1 MSAPEKP
8 EMTAGEIRALARAI
22 REVPGFVLDGAQKN
36 AIHNAL
42 REYADRMEAEPSA
55 DEASAIDAAHYAIM
69 EAVGGTVCN
78 PRTCRVMPILRR
90 LALAI
95 AAIREAPAQAD
106 APTDDEGERIAKAA
120 AYTLASIREIRV
132 RNGELGADAPTSVP
146 HPCRGRH
153 GDDVTCNYCEVIRD
167 VRAALSAQAD
177 AHPNN
182 DAERALAEERRQ
194 LCEILDAALDPDK
207 KEDDDNG

>member
-1 MSAPEKP
+1 MVRAVRRNREAPMSAPEKP
-8 EMTAGEIRALARAI
+8 EMTAGEI
-22 REVPGFVLDGAQKN
+22 
-36 AIHNAL
+36 

-106 APTDDEGERIAKAA
+106 A
-120 AYTLASIREIRV
+120 
-132 RNGELGADAPTSVP
+132 
-146 HPCRGRH
+146 
-153 GDDVTCNYCEVIRD
+153 
-167 VRAALSAQAD
+167 
-177 AHPNN
+177 HPNN